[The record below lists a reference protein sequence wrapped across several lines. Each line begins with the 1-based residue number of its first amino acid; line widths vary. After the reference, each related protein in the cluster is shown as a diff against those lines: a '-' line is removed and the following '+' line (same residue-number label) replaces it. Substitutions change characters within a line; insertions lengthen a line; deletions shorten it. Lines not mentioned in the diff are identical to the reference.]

1 MQEARELMEE
11 LDGMNT
17 EMAQLESGSRCAQTT
32 PLHTG
37 RRFHSSPLC
46 RRSRSGKFCKIS
58 MSRRELTT

>member
-1 MQEARELMEE
+1 VFCFCLQEARELMEE

-37 RRFHSSPLC
+37 RRFHSESTLQEIEI
-46 RRSRSGKFCKIS
+46 GQI
-58 MSRRELTT
+58 LQDLDV